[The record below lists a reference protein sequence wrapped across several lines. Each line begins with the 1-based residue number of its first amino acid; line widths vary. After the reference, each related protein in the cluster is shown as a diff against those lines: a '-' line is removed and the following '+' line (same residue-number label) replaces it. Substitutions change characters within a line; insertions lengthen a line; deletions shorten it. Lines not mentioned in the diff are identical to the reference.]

1 MIEDGH
7 SHVVAY
13 AFVSSEQQH
22 TVTNLLKT
30 FVTNNPKASETS
42 VVIVDK
48 DFTEISAIKEA
59 FQSQPAIQLCQFHV
73 MKALMAAA
81 EQVSSSSEE
90 RDHLYKSFKETV
102 HAPTPDAFEEAKK
115 DFFLGLPT
123 TMLKGTLKK
132 IGHAFHTCGHDISVT
147 EFTAG
152 NNRTSRVESQ
162 NGKIKQIL
170 QSSVKLH
177 EALRGTLKLSSAQTR
192 ESRHHASTL
201 KTSTFY
207 TSPAPSKLQ
216 ALCAKDPTTHA
227 CTAIKDLTPYSC
239 TAINKEV
246 DMAKKTD
253 G

>member
-115 DFFLGLPT
+115 DFFFRFANDNAQRYFEKNWACLPH
-123 TMLKGTLKK
+123 MWARHL
-132 IGHAFHTCGHDISVT
+132 CD
-147 EFTAG
+147 
-152 NNRTSRVESQ
+152 RVYCW
-162 NGKIKQIL
+162 KQ
-170 QSSVKLH
+170 
-177 EALRGTLKLSSAQTR
+177 
-192 ESRHHASTL
+192 
-201 KTSTFY
+201 
-207 TSPAPSKLQ
+207 
-216 ALCAKDPTTHA
+216 
-227 CTAIKDLTPYSC
+227 
-239 TAINKEV
+239 
-246 DMAKKTD
+246 
-253 G
+253 